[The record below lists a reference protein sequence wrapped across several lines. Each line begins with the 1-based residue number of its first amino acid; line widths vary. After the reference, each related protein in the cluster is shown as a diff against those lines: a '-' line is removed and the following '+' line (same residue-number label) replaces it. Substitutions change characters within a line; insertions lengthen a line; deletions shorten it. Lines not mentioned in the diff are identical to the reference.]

1 MTHALST
8 IRLTR
13 TLPTNSEFGIRL
25 VIMERPRVAGVDIS
39 HPERV
44 LFPAAGATKLDL
56 ARYYEAIAA
65 WIVPHVVD
73 RPLTLV
79 RCPTGVRAQPNA
91 SADTPDCFFMKHS
104 KVWAPSPLRR
114 VRIREKTK
122 LGEYLIADSLAG
134 VIGLAQMDVLEI
146 HTWNS
151 RFARIEQ
158 PDRIVIDLDPGAR
171 VDWKTVVSAARLVR
185 ELLMA
190 LHLESFV
197 KTTGGRGLH
206 VVVPLTPKADWAEC
220 LEFARAFAETVERH
234 DARLF
239 TTRFAKL
246 GRERKILVDYLRN
259 NRTNTSIAAYST
271 RAKPDAP
278 VSVPLAWNEL
288 LPARHP
294 DRFTI
299 ESVPPRLARLRTD
312 PWRAYWT
319 TRQTIPRAARRALD
333 RLD

>member
-1 MTHALST
+1 MD
-8 IRLTR
+8 
-13 TLPTNSEFGIRL
+13 
-25 VIMERPRVAGVDIS
+25 RPIIAGVGIS

-56 ARYYEAIAA
+56 ARYYETIAD

-79 RCPTGVRAQPNA
+79 RCPAGVRAKPSA

-104 KVWAPSPLRR
+104 KVWAPAALRR

-122 LGEYLIADSLAG
+122 LGEYLIADSLPAI
-134 VIGLAQMDVLEI
+134 VGLAQMDVLEI

-151 RFARIEQ
+151 RFARVER
-158 PDRIVIDLDPGAR
+158 PDRIVVDLDPGAR
-171 VDWKTVVSAARLVR
+171 VGWKTVVGAARLVR
-185 ELLMA
+185 RLLVA
-190 LHLESFV
+190 LDLESFV

-206 VVVPLTPKADWAEC
+206 VVIPLTPNADWVEC
-220 LEFARAFAETVERH
+220 LDFARAFAEAVVRH
-234 DARLF
+234 DSRLF
-239 TTRFAKL
+239 TTHFAKL
-246 GRERKILVDYLRN
+246 GREHKILVDYLRN

-271 RAKPDAP
+271 RAKSDAP

-288 LPARHP
+288 RPTLPP

-299 ESVPPRLARLRTD
+299 ATVPTRLARLRTD
-312 PWRAYWT
+312 PWNAYWT
-319 TRQTIPRAARRALD
+319 TRQTIPRAARRTLEGL
-333 RLD
+333 R